1 MNEGCDLWIDVAFF
15 HFAMRLDEIVPVLQL
30 SVGPVIVI
38 SGVGLLLLSMTNRY
52 GRVID
57 RARHVADVL
66 RKSLPGEERAADLQS
81 QIEVLIQ
88 RARLL
93 KRSITLAALS
103 LLFAALLII
112 SLFVIGL
119 TGGGGALVISV
130 VFISC
135 MASLIGSLL
144 VFIQDL
150 NLSLRALDFEV
161 RSTPRG

>member
-1 MNEGCDLWIDVAFF
+1 
-15 HFAMRLDEIVPVLQL
+15 MRLNEIVPVLQL

-57 RARHVADVL
+57 RARHVADVIRRTPAGDNRAGDL
-66 RKSLPGEERAADLQS
+66 RA
-81 QIEVLIQ
+81 QIDVLIR

-93 KRSITLAALS
+93 KRAITLAAVC
-103 LLFAALLII
+103 LLLAALLII

-119 TGGGGALVISV
+119 TGVAGATVITIL
-130 VFISC
+130 FTGC
-135 MASLIGSLL
+135 MAALIGSLV

-150 NLSLRALDFEV
+150 NVSLRALDLEV
-161 RSTPRG
+161 RTAVEPPAGES

>member
-1 MNEGCDLWIDVAFF
+1 MG
-15 HFAMRLDEIVPVLQL
+15 LDEIVPVLQL

-57 RARHVADVL
+57 RARHIVDLL
-66 RKSLPGEERAADLQS
+66 RRPGNEDRAPDLRS
-81 QIEVLIQ
+81 QIEVLVR

-93 KRSITLAALS
+93 KRAITLSTLC

-112 SLFVIGL
+112 SLFVAGL
-119 TGGGGALVISV
+119 TGMTGATAVTV
-130 VFISC
+130 MFIAC
-135 MASLIGSLL
+135 MGALIGSLV

-150 NLSLRALDFEV
+150 NLSLRALDLEV
-161 RSTPRG
+161 RPAVERAANLR